1 MTVLLFIQLQKSCG
15 PQLNHTRSKKCFME
29 GDFNMWIDDIMKV
42 LALDALLLELEGED
56 VQIDRTKID
65 TEK

>member
-1 MTVLLFIQLQKSCG
+1 
-15 PQLNHTRSKKCFME
+15 
-29 GDFNMWIDDIMKV
+29 MWIDDVMKL

-56 VQIDRTKID
+56 IEMPQVD

>member
-1 MTVLLFIQLQKSCG
+1 MFEKMMQL
-15 PQLNHTRSKKCFME
+15 
-29 GDFNMWIDDIMKV
+29 

-56 VQIDRTKID
+56 IQIERAKLD

>member
-1 MTVLLFIQLQKSCG
+1 MFEKMMQL
-15 PQLNHTRSKKCFME
+15 
-29 GDFNMWIDDIMKV
+29 

-56 VQIDRTKID
+56 IEMPKVD

>member
-1 MTVLLFIQLQKSCG
+1 MFEKMMQL
-15 PQLNHTRSKKCFME
+15 
-29 GDFNMWIDDIMKV
+29 

-56 VQIDRTKID
+56 IQIDRAKID

>member
-1 MTVLLFIQLQKSCG
+1 
-15 PQLNHTRSKKCFME
+15 
-29 GDFNMWIDDIMKV
+29 MWIDETMKW

-56 VQIDRTKID
+56 IQIDRAKID

>member
-1 MTVLLFIQLQKSCG
+1 
-15 PQLNHTRSKKCFME
+15 ME

-56 VQIDRTKID
+56 VQIDRTEVD

>member
-1 MTVLLFIQLQKSCG
+1 
-15 PQLNHTRSKKCFME
+15 
-29 GDFNMWIDDIMKV
+29 MWMDEVMRW

-56 VQIDRTKID
+56 IEMPQLD

>member
-1 MTVLLFIQLQKSCG
+1 
-15 PQLNHTRSKKCFME
+15 
-29 GDFNMWIDDIMKV
+29 MWIDDVMKW

-56 VQIDRTKID
+56 VRGDEN

>member
-1 MTVLLFIQLQKSCG
+1 MFEKMMQL
-15 PQLNHTRSKKCFME
+15 
-29 GDFNMWIDDIMKV
+29 

-56 VQIDRTKID
+56 IEMPQVD